1 MNRFR
6 ITIALIIACATS
18 YATAAPSI
26 LSIKN
31 SITDSAIVYPESFE
45 TDTQKML
52 KNWYL
57 QNYTVLET
65 DFSKN
70 AAKGESDEV
79 YIDRLSRIPT
89 TIELPYN
96 QIVRS
101 YIDMYAQ
108 RRRQLVENMLG
119 MSL

>member
-1 MNRFR
+1 
-6 ITIALIIACATS
+6 
-18 YATAAPSI
+18 
-26 LSIKN
+26 
-31 SITDSAIVYPESFE
+31 
-45 TDTQKML
+45 ML

-108 RRRQLVENMLG
+108 RAGNL
-119 MSL
+119 